1 MSRASDGITKEDAMN
16 WNKKG
21 RLLLAG
27 SLLMSSA
34 QAPATTMLQ
43 MDLGQLTARAG
54 TIFRGT
60 VIDVEQG
67 TVAAGGGQI
76 PAVTYR
82 LAVEEIYKGKAT
94 SVKGDKA
101 VVVLRM
107 VGSIKAPMDTGG
119 QVRLDTFRD
128 VPKLEMGSDYLLF
141 TTPQSQ
147 VGLSVTVGLGQGAFR
162 IVEMERQDYVVNE
175 FNNVG
180 LGLDGSG
187 PVPYSELSAKI
198 RALLGQ

>member
-1 MSRASDGITKEDAMN
+1 MN
-16 WNKKG
+16 WKG
-21 RLLLAG
+21 KCQLLFAAT
-27 SLLMSSA
+27 LLFLTA
-34 QAPATTMLQ
+34 QVQATTMLQ
-43 MDLGQLTARAG
+43 MDLGELTARAG
-54 TIFRGT
+54 KIFRGT

-67 TVAAGGGQI
+67 MVEAGGGQL

-82 LAVEEIYKGKAT
+82 LAVEEM
-94 SVKGDKA
+94 VKGQPTLIKGEKA
-101 VVVLRM
+101 EITLRM
-107 VGSIKAPMDTGG
+107 VGSIKSAVPTGDA
-119 QVRLDTFRD
+119 VKLDAFRD

-141 TTPQSQ
+141 TTAESAA
-147 VGLSVTVGLGQGAFR
+147 GLSVTVGLGQGAFR
-162 IVEMERQDYVVNE
+162 IVEMDRQDYAVNA